1 MKTKPLQY
9 YCSYQAIKKLIY
21 FNLLFS
27 CIYTSYAQSVTFQ
40 YDNAGNQIKRKY
52 EISGQSDNNN
62 YRMAQDP
69 VAFEK
74 FHPEDDF
81 TYHPNPV
88 QDYLH
93 LKWQPIN
100 RHITSMQVYDS
111 NGKQLQSHSYKETDN
126 ETQINL
132 EGYARGI
139 YFLHIN
145 YSTQEQASVKIIKN

>member
-1 MKTKPLQY
+1 M
-9 YCSYQAIKKLIY
+9 KKL
-21 FNLLFS
+21 LFYS
-27 CIYTSYAQSVTFQ
+27 CCFLVCSYTSYGQNVSFT
-40 YDNAGNQIKRKY
+40 YDSSGNQIKREY
-52 EISGQSDNNN
+52 VLGPTDNNN
-62 YRMAQDP
+62 YRTAQDP

-111 NGKQLQSHSYKETDN
+111 NGKQLQNHSYKETDN